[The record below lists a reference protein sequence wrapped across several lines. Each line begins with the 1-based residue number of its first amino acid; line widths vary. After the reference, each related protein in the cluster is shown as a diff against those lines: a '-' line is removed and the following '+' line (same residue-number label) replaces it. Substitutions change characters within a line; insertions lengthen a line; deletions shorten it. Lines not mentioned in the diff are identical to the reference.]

1 MLRADKQ
8 RIQLVLPFSFLL
20 SNRTQNKK
28 KYCSKCIHITS
39 AASIIFQHACKQR
52 ESLIIWRTTLWALSA
67 LLLPFPSLDN
77 WVQIQSTRA
86 EPFCSGTD
94 QLSLHRWGYLA
105 KKRNKIQNWRPCFF
119 SSSQNPEN
127 RWYVPTGNG
136 LGASHLDP
144 FSLFLKV
151 K

>member
-52 ESLIIWRTTLWALSA
+52 ESLIIWRTTLWASSA

-105 KKRNKIQNWRPCFF
+105 KKRNKFKTEGHVSFPALKIQKIDDMCLQKMVLGRPI
-119 SSSQNPEN
+119 
-127 RWYVPTGNG
+127 
-136 LGASHLDP
+136 LIL
-144 FSLFLKV
+144 SLYS
-151 K
+151 